1 MVLTTVVLVV
11 GLLTSISKSTGPNGR
26 GAVDLNMVI
35 HNSQ

>member
-1 MVLTTVVLVV
+1 MVITTVVLVV
-11 GLLTSISKSTGPNGR
+11 GLLISISKSTRSNGR